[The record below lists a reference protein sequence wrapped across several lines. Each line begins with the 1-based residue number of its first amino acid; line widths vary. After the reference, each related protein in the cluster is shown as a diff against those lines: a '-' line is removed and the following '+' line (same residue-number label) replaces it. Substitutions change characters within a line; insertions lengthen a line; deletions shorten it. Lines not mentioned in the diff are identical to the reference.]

1 MITFGWVVAAVA
13 GLAAIVWGA
22 EAFAE
27 HLGKAAVALSVS
39 SFALALLLAGAE
51 PEELATGIIASARHV
66 PALAFGDVIGAN
78 VAMCLVALGVGAVV
92 APLPFGPRV
101 RRYALLGLPLGVVC
115 AVVVWGGHVSR
126 LQGGVLVVLYV
137 AYVAV
142 IWALEGSPPAIGEAG
157 EVEQAREQ
165 AATGQLA
172 SRRVSADVAIVLA
185 GVAAMAGGGVLL
197 VEGIRHVVHVQ
208 DTQTVVSLTIVG
220 FATAFELVVLAWSA
234 ARRGAPETVIA
245 AVVGSF
251 AYNATMTLGAAA
263 LVRPL
268 FVADPGRL
276 HVPALIMVAS
286 LAAVTAL
293 TLMSGKLTRRSG
305 LILMACYP
313 AFVLAA
319 VMVR

>member
-1 MITFGWVVAAVA
+1 MVTFGWVVAAFV
-13 GLAAIVWGA
+13 GLGAIVWGA

-101 RRYALLGLPLGVVC
+101 RRYGLLGLPLGAVC
-115 AVVVWGGHVSR
+115 AVFVWGGHVSR
-126 LQGGVLVVLYV
+126 LQGGVLVALYG

-157 EVEQAREQ
+157 EVEEARE
-165 AATGQLA
+165 AAADGRLA
-172 SRRVSADVAIVLA
+172 TRRVSKDVAIVIA
-185 GVAAMAGGGVLL
+185 GVVAMAGGGVLL

-234 ARRGAPETVIA
+234 SRRGAAETVIA

-251 AYNATMTLGAAA
+251 AYNATMTLGAAQSKSSS
-263 LVRPL
+263 
-268 FVADPGRL
+268 G
-276 HVPALIMVAS
+276 AS
-286 LAAVTAL
+286 G
-293 TLMSGKLTRRSG
+293 SRSG
-305 LILMACYP
+305 RRAP
-313 AFVLAA
+313 PRAGSWNE
-319 VMVR
+319 

>member
-1 MITFGWVVAAVA
+1 MVTFGWVLAALA
-13 GLAAIVWGA
+13 GLGAIVWGA

-101 RRYALLGLPLGVVC
+101 RRYGLLGLPLGLVC
-115 AVVVWGGHVSR
+115 AVFVWGGHVSR
-126 LQGGVLVVLYV
+126 LQGGVLVALYIGYV
-137 AYVAV
+137 AL

-157 EVEQAREQ
+157 EVEEARE
-165 AATGQLA
+165 AAAAGRLA
-172 SRRVSADVAIVLA
+172 PRQVSKDVAIVIA
-185 GVAAMAGGGVLL
+185 GVVAMAGGGVLL

-234 ARRGAPETVIA
+234 SRRGASETVIA

-263 LVRPL
+263 LVRTL
-268 FVADPGRL
+268 SINDPGRL
-276 HVPALIMVAS
+276 RVPAVIMVAS
-286 LAAVTAL
+286 LAVAL
-293 TLMSGKLTRRSG
+293 GLAWRSGKLTRRSG
-305 LILMACYP
+305 YALIACYP
-313 AFVLAA
+313 AFVVVAII
-319 VMVR
+319 VR

>member
-1 MITFGWVVAAVA
+1 MITFGWMVAAVA
-13 GLAAIVWGA
+13 GLGAIVWGA

-92 APLPFGPRV
+92 APLPFSPRV

-126 LQGGVLVVLYV
+126 LQGGVLVALYA

-157 EVEQAREQ
+157 EVEEAREQ
-165 AATGQLA
+165 AAAGQLA

-185 GVAAMAGGGVLL
+185 GVAAMAGGGILL

-268 FVADPGRL
+268 AVADPGRL
-276 HVPALIMVAS
+276 HLPAIIMVAS
-286 LAAVTAL
+286 LAAVAGL
-293 TLMSGKLTRRSG
+293 ARIPGQLTRRSG
-305 LILMACYP
+305 LILIACYP
-313 AFVLAA
+313 AFVLVA
-319 VMVR
+319 VIVR